1 MTYVVSDGVGTATAT
16 LAIEVQNESPTAV
29 NDSYSVHSG
38 NTLTV
43 AAGAGVLSNDSDG
56 DGDPFSVLSHG
67 AAGNGTI
74 SIGADGAFEYTPNA
88 GFAGNEFVTYVVSDG
103 VGTATATLV
112 IEVQNVAP
120 VAGDDTYS
128 VQTGN
133 ALVILA
139 PAGVLANDGDPD
151 GDVLSVVSHGDAANG
166 AISIDADGALN
177 YTPNPGFVG
186 AETISYTISDGT
198 STASGQLTINVTPPG
213 NTPPVAVAD
222 SYTVHAGETL
232 TIAAAAGLLAN
243 DSDGDGDALS
253 VLSFSAGQRYV
264 EWSPTAASPT
274 LRTPASPVPKRSPTR
289 SATAPPRAAA
299 P

>member
-1 MTYVVSDGVGTATAT
+1 M
-16 LAIEVQNESPTAV
+16 
-29 NDSYSVHSG
+29 
-38 NTLTV
+38 
-43 AAGAGVLSNDSDG
+43 
-56 DGDPFSVLSHG
+56 
-67 AAGNGTI
+67 
-74 SIGADGAFEYTPNA
+74 
-88 GFAGNEFVTYVVSDG
+88 
-103 VGTATATLV
+103 
-112 IEVQNVAP
+112 QNVAP
-120 VAGDDTYS
+120 VAGDDIYS

-133 ALVILA
+133 TLVILA

-243 DSDGDGDALS
+243 
-253 VLSFSAGQRYV
+253 VLHGARGRDPDNRRGCRPARQR
-264 EWSPTAASPT
+264 A
-274 LRTPASPVPKRSPTR
+274 TR
-289 SATAPPRAAA
+289 CTRAR